1 MKRQRQ
7 ANAIL
12 YTFAA
17 AMQPAPRIMRT
28 SIITF
33 AFLLVFL
40 LLGDRST
47 GQDTAYVRDI
57 NDTATTPAKEPTRLP
72 EHIRK
77 KRLLTVGSIEAA
89 FIAGSFITLNEAWYS
104 NYQRQPFHFFND
116 WDEWMQMDKL
126 GHAMSTYSGSRVGAG
141 LWRWTGM
148 DRKKAAWT
156 ATLSSMAY
164 LTMVEML
171 DGYSEK
177 WGFSM
182 GDMYMN
188 TLGAGLFLSQEL
200 GWKEQRLTLKISY
213 FPVKHDPSYRSR
225 TDELFGTGGVERFL
239 KDYNGQTLWL
249 SGNLSSFFRK
259 KNIPKWLNISLG
271 HNARTMLGG
280 TENVW
285 TDNNGN
291 TIDRTDVQRYR
302 RFFLSLD
309 VDLTRIP
316 VKSKALR
323 TVFSVINVFKIPAPT
338 LELDANGKF
347 RAYLLYF

>member
-1 MKRQRQ
+1 
-7 ANAIL
+7 
-12 YTFAA
+12 
-17 AMQPAPRIMRT
+17 
-28 SIITF
+28 
-33 AFLLVFL
+33 
-40 LLGDRST
+40 
-47 GQDTAYVRDI
+47 
-57 NDTATTPAKEPTRLP
+57 
-72 EHIRK
+72 
-77 KRLLTVGSIEAA
+77 
-89 FIAGSFITLNEAWYS
+89 
-104 NYQRQPFHFFND
+104 
-116 WDEWMQMDKL
+116 
-126 GHAMSTYSGSRVGAG
+126 
-141 LWRWTGM
+141 
-148 DRKKAAWT
+148 
-156 ATLSSMAY
+156 
-164 LTMVEML
+164 
-171 DGYSEK
+171 
-177 WGFSM
+177 
-182 GDMYMN
+182 MYMN

-225 TDELFGTGGVERFL
+225 TNELFGTSGVERFL

-249 SGNLSSFFRK
+249 SGNLSAFFPEK
-259 KNIPKWLNISLG
+259 TIPKWLNISFG

-280 TENVW
+280 TENIW

-338 LELDANGKF
+338 LELDGNGKF